1 MLVSLVLAGALVVG
15 LGACGSSSSKGAK
28 QPVTHARLIV
38 VAPEPNAVVGTSVH
52 LVFKIIGGRVVGP
65 SVTTLSGDEGH
76 IHVSVDGR
84 IVSMLYGTTQTV
96 SGLTPGLHTLSAE
109 FVAANHIPF
118 ANPQN
123 VLQRFVITVKK

>member
-1 MLVSLVLAGALVVG
+1 MSLVLAGALAVG
-15 LGACGSSSSKGAK
+15 LAGCGSSSSSGTK
-28 QPVTHARLIV
+28 QPVTHAHLIV
-38 VAPEPNAVVGTSVH
+38 LEPQPNTVVGTSVH
-52 LVFKIIGGRVVGP
+52 LVFKVIGGRVVGP
-65 SVTTLSGDEGH
+65 SVTALRGDEGH

-84 IVSMLYGTTQTV
+84 IVSMLYGTAQTV

>member
-1 MLVSLVLAGALVVG
+1 M
-15 LGACGSSSSKGAK
+15 
-28 QPVTHARLIV
+28 
-38 VAPEPNAVVGTSVH
+38 
-52 LVFKIIGGRVVGP
+52 
-65 SVTTLSGDEGH
+65 
-76 IHVSVDGR
+76 SVDGR

-118 ANPQN
+118 SNPQN

>member
-1 MLVSLVLAGALVVG
+1 MSLVLAGALAVG
-15 LGACGSSSSKGAK
+15 LGACGSSSSKGTK
-28 QPVTHARLIV
+28 QPVTNARLIV
-38 VAPEPNAVVGTSVH
+38 LQPQPNAVVGTSVH
-52 LVFKIIGGRVVGP
+52 LVFKIVGGRVVGP
-65 SVTTLSGDEGH
+65 SVTTLSGNVGH

-96 SGLTPGLHTLSAE
+96 NGLTPGLHTLSAE

>member
-1 MLVSLVLAGALVVG
+1 VSLVLAAALAVG
-15 LGACGSSSSKGAK
+15 LGACSSSSSKAAT

-38 VAPEPNAVVGTSVH
+38 LQPQPNAVVGTSVR
-52 LVFKIIGGRVVGP
+52 LQFKIIGGKVVGP
-65 SVTTLSGDEGH
+65 SVTTLRGDEGH

-96 SGLTPGLHTLSAE
+96 GNLTPGLHTLSAE

-118 ANPQN
+118 ANPQD